1 MEPVEPKVFQHERVY
16 IQADRGIL
24 EVFRRSNVIGPYR
37 YPPAWVTV
45 RAEACR
51 GGRTR
56 LYFGIAEDLGEPV
69 YGSVPGSGPVFF
81 RHEITTADE
90 PLYRAFFTEL
100 AHLADRPIA
109 S

>member
-1 MEPVEPKVFQHERVY
+1 MTVYVETR
-16 IQADRGIL
+16 
-24 EVFRRSNVIGPYR
+24 
-37 YPPAWVTV
+37 
-45 RAEACR
+45 R

-56 LYFGIAEDLGEPV
+56 LCFGTAEDLGEPV
-69 YGSVPGSGPVFF
+69 YGSVPGAGPVFF
-81 RHEITTADE
+81 RDEIPTADE